1 MATAQLTRALTRD
14 FHTRGYLRGRL
25 LSLLAVSGSVSTRT
39 MAVRKELTLA
49 KRVQVIEYA
58 QNNPGVG
65 SRSIAERFRC
75 GRTQIQKILSQKETI
90 LMDYAA
96 MNVQSSRKRC
106 RVPTH
111 ADVNDAMYE
120 WYSLARERNIP
131 VTGPMLQEE
140 ALQVASRLGNT
151 TFKASNGWLEAFKKR
166 HNIKQLVVSGESA
179 DVSDVAIEAWLERL
193 PSILRGYSADDI
205 WNQDETG
212 CFYRAL
218 PEKSL
223 AEKKKQCH
231 GGKKAK
237 QRLTISFF
245 VNAAG
250 EKEVPVVIGKAAKPR
265 CFKGLN
271 DTTKPLGI
279 PYYSN
284 PKSWMTSE
292 IMEDIVGKFNRK
304 MQRKGRHALLL
315 IDNAP
320 SHSPTLREKF
330 SNVKVVFLP
339 KNTTS
344 RLQPLDAGI
353 IKNFKCHYR
362 RCLIRHV
369 LASIK
374 KKN

>member
-1 MATAQLTRALTRD
+1 MAA
-14 FHTRGYLRGRL
+14 
-25 LSLLAVSGSVSTRT
+25 
-39 MAVRKELTLA
+39 RKELTLA
-49 KRVQVIEYA
+49 ERVQVIEYA

-96 MNVQSSRKRC
+96 MNVPSSRKRC

-179 DVSDVAIEAWLERL
+179 DVSEITIEAWLERL
-193 PSILRGYSADDI
+193 PSILRGYSPDDI

-271 DTTKPLGI
+271 DATKPLGI

-292 IMEDIVGKFNRK
+292 IMEDIVKKFNRK
-304 MQRKGRHALLL
+304 MQRKERHALLL

-320 SHSPTLREKF
+320 SHSPNLREKF
-330 SNVKVVFLP
+330 
-339 KNTTS
+339 
-344 RLQPLDAGI
+344 QM
-353 IKNFKCHYR
+353 
-362 RCLIRHV
+362 
-369 LASIK
+369 
-374 KKN
+374 